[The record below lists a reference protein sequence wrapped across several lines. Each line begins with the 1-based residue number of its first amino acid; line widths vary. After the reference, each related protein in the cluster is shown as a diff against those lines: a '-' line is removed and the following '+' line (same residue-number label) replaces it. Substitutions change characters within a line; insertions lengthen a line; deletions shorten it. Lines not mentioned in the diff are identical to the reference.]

1 MKPLTSA
8 LLTSHCRDLYQVTEN
23 HDIRSI
29 NRSSCVMRMNHLSMD
44 RNDWHLGGSMG
55 CMHVHH
61 ARFIIYFYVWIIFT
75 FEFPILLNH
84 WECLKTLRT
93 ENVEKPHYSH
103 KLKMAP
109 HWKGHESLCWQQ
121 WSILHSQ
128 FRQYMDISMKET
140 PILIFSPVISIY

>member
-29 NRSSCVMRMNHLSMD
+29 DRSSCVMRMNHLSMD

-55 CMHVHH
+55 CMHVHN
-61 ARFIIYFYVWIIFT
+61 ARFIIYSYVWIMFT

-103 KLKMAP
+103 KLKIAP
-109 HWKGHESLCWQQ
+109 HWKGTWKLV
-121 WSILHSQ
+121 LTTMNSQ

-140 PILIFSPVISIY
+140 PILIFFPVISIY